1 MENIIKKAEI
11 LAPAGDLEKLKFAVL
26 YGANAVFV
34 GGKNFSLRAKASNF
48 TIEDLSKGVEFCH
61 AHNAKLYVTVNV
73 YPHDEILGQLDEY
86 LLDLDRIN
94 IDAII
99 VSSPYIVKRAKS
111 LGCKF
116 ECHVS
121 TQVSTNNSK
130 AIKYFENMGVERV
143 VLGRE
148 VTIEEMKEIKKNT
161 NVELE
166 VFIHGGLCSSYSG
179 RCTLSNHMT
188 NRDANRGGCAHSCR
202 WFYHLFKG
210 NEQIDTENSIYRI
223 GSKDLMGVYMIP
235 KLLELGIESLKIE
248 GRMKSIHY
256 IATVTSVYRK
266 IVDTYYDNP
275 TLITEDFLNNC
286 VVEIQK
292 AENRPTCVAWLKG
305 EVTKEDMIYS
315 SEDKTALQEFAAL
328 VLDYDKDNNIAK
340 IYRKNYFKV
349 GDILEVFS
357 TEKYNGKTFNV
368 EKLWDNKGNE
378 IEIANRSDEILTMK
392 VPFVLKVNDIL
403 RTKK

>member
-1 MENIIKKAEI
+1 MKQNKRVEI

-48 TIEDLSKGVEFCH
+48 TIQDLEQGAKFCH
-61 AHNAKLYVTVNV
+61 EHGAKLYVTVNV
-73 YPHDEILGQLDEY
+73 YPHDEILKQIDDY
-86 LLDLDRIN
+86 LLDLDMIN

-99 VSSPYIVKRAKS
+99 VSSPYIVQRAKT

-116 ECHVS
+116 ECHIS
-121 TQVSTNNSK
+121 TQVTTNNSQ
-130 AIKYFENMGVERV
+130 AIKYYEEMGCERV

-148 VTIEEMKEIKKNT
+148 VTIQEMSEIKKKS

-210 NEQIDTENSIYRI
+210 NEQVDTKDSVYRI

-235 KLLELGIESLKIE
+235 SLLDLGIESLKIE

-256 IATVTSVYRK
+256 VATVTSVYRK
-266 IVDTYYDNP
+266 IVDTYYKDKNLL
-275 TLITEDFLNNC
+275 TDEFLNEC
-286 VVEIQK
+286 VIEIQK

-305 EVTKEDMIYS
+305 DVTKEDMIYTCD
-315 SEDKTALQEFAAL
+315 DKTALQEFAAL
-328 VLDYDKDNNIAK
+328 VLDYDAESHIAR
-340 IYRKNYFKV
+340 IYRKNYFKL
-349 GDILEVFS
+349 GDTLEIFS
-357 TEKYNGKTFNV
+357 LSQNNGKQFQV
-368 EKLWDNKGNE
+368 EQIWDNKGNM
-378 IEIANRSDEILTMK
+378 IEVANRSDEILTIK
-392 VPFVLKVNDIL
+392 SPFELQANDIL